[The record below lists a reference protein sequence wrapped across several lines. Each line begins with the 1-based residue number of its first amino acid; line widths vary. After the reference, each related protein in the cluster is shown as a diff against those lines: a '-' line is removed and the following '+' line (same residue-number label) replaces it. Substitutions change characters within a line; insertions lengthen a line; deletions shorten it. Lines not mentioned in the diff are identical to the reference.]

1 MSASSPTPP
10 VAEEP
15 VQTLRTIP
23 LLVASLAGMGL
34 ASHLAADSLR
44 MAALLVLGSLLG
56 VTLYHSSFG
65 FTAAYRRLIL
75 HGEVRGIR
83 AQLVMLAAA
92 TLLFAP
98 VLAAGEIFGQPVSGA
113 VAPVGVSMFFGAFLF
128 GIGMQLGGGCG
139 SGTLYAVGGGSPRML
154 LVLTAFC
161 GGGFW
166 ASLHMGAWQS
176 LPEWEPQALGERFG
190 WTVTALVQAGGLA
203 GAAWA
208 LRRYDHAPQPA
219 EFRLLRGPWP
229 LMAGALLLAL
239 FNLVTVLLA
248 GHPWNITWAFTL
260 WGAKALQAVGWDP
273 AGAPFWNAPF
283 QRAALENSVLSDVT
297 SVMNIGLIL
306 GAAGAAALAGRFS
319 SVWRIP
325 ARSLAAAVLG
335 GLAMG
340 YGARL
345 SYGCN
350 IGAFFSGVA
359 STSLHGWVWIIAA
372 LIGSWLGVRWRPVF
386 GLVNEPASRP
396 TETIES
402 GAALRLR

>member
-98 VLAAGEIFGQPVSGA
+98 VLAAGKIFGQPVSGA

-203 GAAWA
+203 
-208 LRRYDHAPQPA
+208 
-219 EFRLLRGPWP
+219 
-229 LMAGALLLAL
+229 
-239 FNLVTVLLA
+239 
-248 GHPWNITWAFTL
+248 
-260 WGAKALQAVGWDP
+260 
-273 AGAPFWNAPF
+273 
-283 QRAALENSVLSDVT
+283 
-297 SVMNIGLIL
+297 
-306 GAAGAAALAGRFS
+306 
-319 SVWRIP
+319 
-325 ARSLAAAVLG
+325 
-335 GLAMG
+335 MG

-372 LIGSWLGVRWRPVF
+372 LVGSWLGVRWRPVF
-386 GLVNEPASRP
+386 GLVNEPASRR
-396 TETIES
+396 TEAIEP